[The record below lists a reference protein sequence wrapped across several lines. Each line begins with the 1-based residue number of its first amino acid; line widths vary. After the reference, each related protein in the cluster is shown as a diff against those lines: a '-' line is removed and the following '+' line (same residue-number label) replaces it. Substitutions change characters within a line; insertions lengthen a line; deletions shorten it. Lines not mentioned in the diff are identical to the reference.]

1 MTTLTTTLTN
11 STYAFLQEEAKT
23 RKLPK
28 NKVLE
33 EALALYKRL
42 KTKQMIQQSYQQLTT
57 LEDNDEIV
65 NLADQ
70 DLDFFT
76 QQY

>member
-1 MTTLTTTLTN
+1 MNTLTTTLTTP
-11 STYAFLQEEAKT
+11 TYTFLQQESAT

-28 NKVLE
+28 NKILE
-33 EALALYKRL
+33 EALHLYKKL
-42 KTKQMIQQSYQQLTT
+42 KKSKSIRDSYQQLNT
-57 LEDNDEIV
+57 LAADDEIFEFSE
-65 NLADQ
+65 Q

>member
-11 STYAFLQEEAKT
+11 ATYAFLQEEAKI
-23 RKLPK
+23 RKLSK

-42 KTKQMIQQSYQQLTT
+42 KTKQMIQQSYQQLNT

-65 NLADQ
+65 TLADQ

-76 QQY
+76 Q